1 MRHREAESPKMN
13 FLWKGVTQSFP
24 RDCCVDA
31 GTQRERRRCHVFE
44 MLAPICPSE
53 ALALFIHFYSLVL
66 HLLSLKLEFKFP
78 LHVRPVRLAKR
89 GREKVEGL
97 DAQR

>member
-1 MRHREAESPKMN
+1 M
-13 FLWKGVTQSFP
+13 
-24 RDCCVDA
+24 DA
-31 GTQRERRRCHVFE
+31 GTRRETRQRHVFE
-44 MLAPICPSE
+44 MLVPICPSE

-78 LHVRPVRLAKR
+78 LHIRPVHLAKH

-97 DAQR
+97 DVQR

>member
-1 MRHREAESPKMN
+1 M
-13 FLWKGVTQSFP
+13 
-24 RDCCVDA
+24 
-31 GTQRERRRCHVFE
+31 
-44 MLAPICPSE
+44 PICPSE

-78 LHVRPVRLAKR
+78 LHIRPVHLAKH

-97 DAQR
+97 DVQR